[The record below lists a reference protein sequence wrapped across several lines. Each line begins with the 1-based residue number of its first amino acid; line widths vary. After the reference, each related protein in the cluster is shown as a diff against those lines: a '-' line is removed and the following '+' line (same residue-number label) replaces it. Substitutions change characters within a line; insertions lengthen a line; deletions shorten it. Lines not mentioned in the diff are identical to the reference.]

1 MEVGRQIVWRIND
14 LTRRAVSWPCNWPCE
29 VLMGEGE
36 WIVGGCTH
44 GVTGLD
50 MRPANARRPWI
61 LGLDWVPG
69 EEPEEPVNWWRHS
82 TVWPVKAPEQDR
94 PSHHSGRARSFL
106 NCYLTVRL
114 TRMYLI
120 SLILSFLS
128 PVSIGH
134 SQSISTPWTQ
144 GPSQRIYSNI

>member
-1 MEVGRQIVWRIND
+1 MAAFHSLACQGSRASPTI
-14 LTRRAVSWPCNWPCE
+14 TPRR
-29 VLMGEGE
+29 
-36 WIVGGCTH
+36 
-44 GVTGLD
+44 
-50 MRPANARRPWI
+50 
-61 LGLDWVPG
+61 
-69 EEPEEPVNWWRHS
+69 
-82 TVWPVKAPEQDR
+82 
-94 PSHHSGRARSFL
+94 GRARSFL

-144 GPSQRIYSNI
+144 GPSQRRYTNIEYNILPYTGSQSAYIYTGFFFTVPPNFQCQNEKQATAKKSYVFEKFSFSFWCWQWAGSVKKNSLYYCNTPPG

>member
-1 MEVGRQIVWRIND
+1 MMAAFHSLACQGSRASPTI
-14 LTRRAVSWPCNWPCE
+14 TPRR
-29 VLMGEGE
+29 
-36 WIVGGCTH
+36 
-44 GVTGLD
+44 
-50 MRPANARRPWI
+50 
-61 LGLDWVPG
+61 
-69 EEPEEPVNWWRHS
+69 
-82 TVWPVKAPEQDR
+82 
-94 PSHHSGRARSFL
+94 GRARSFL

-144 GPSQRIYSNI
+144 GPSQRRYTNIEYNILPYTGSQSAYIYTGCFLLFLLIFSAKMKNKLQPKRAMFLRNFLFLFGAGNGLDQ